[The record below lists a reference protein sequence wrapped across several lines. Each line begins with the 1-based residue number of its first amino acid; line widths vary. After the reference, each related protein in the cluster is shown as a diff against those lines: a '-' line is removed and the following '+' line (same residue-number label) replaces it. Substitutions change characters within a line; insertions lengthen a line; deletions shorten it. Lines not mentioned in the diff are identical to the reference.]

1 MGLFKF
7 LLGLKDVEVT
17 GNMHVGT
24 LQERFAENFG
34 TQLRIYTKTKNGTIN
49 TGKGAKPAK
58 SNSTLA
64 SNSLEGVKI
73 KSMIIKKSH
82 SVGQIEDQ
90 FSKFIGVGVQIAS
103 PDGKKLAPNDIKLK
117 DVAKEMSS

>member
-7 LLGLKDVEVT
+7 LLGLKDVEVK
-17 GNMHVGT
+17 GNMHVST

-34 TQLRIYTKTKNGTIN
+34 TQLRVYAKTKDGTIN

-64 SNSLEGVKI
+64 SNSLESVKI
-73 KSMIIKKSH
+73 KPMVIKKSH

-90 FSKFIGVGVQIAS
+90 FAKSVGVGVQIAS
-103 PDGKKLAPNDIKLK
+103 PDGKKLAPNDTKLK